1 MAYGVIET
9 NREKWAIAVHEFTG
23 SSMPLLRP
31 APLPLALSLA
41 LFAPLAIA
49 QQASDAQRAPQQ
61 QNQSAKTLSTVI
73 VKGKKPY
80 DWRKYVKAKLKHQMS
95 EVSGTEIT
103 VTKKATVTH
112 LDLQPTVIGNNLEQ
126 LFARSPGVLVSQQPT
141 PTQFNLSYRGLGN
154 PQESEYVLVMQ
165 DGIPLESD
173 WIGFPT
179 LYAMPF
185 SQSIADIQ
193 LIRGGSSLLYGPE
206 PAPVINLVSRRPK
219 PGTPLSMSTAQV
231 FGAHNLY
238 STYNVLEGSAGEWT
252 YRADAGYVRDDG
264 PRQNAQSQM
273 RQADLYVEY
282 RPNDKQYSWLD
293 VHAIDADSGDA
304 GRMSYPQWQT
314 NPDATPTPWNRDWV
328 DRYEIVLGHQ
338 QEWGNGWLL
347 IGKLWAAYQDLASRG
362 ANGSPAPD
370 LAPQPPPSST
380 TLQDE
385 RFRTQ
390 GLDVRVRKS
399 WGHGNAFTAGMV
411 AFHGNDPFRQWTDT
425 DLYVD
430 RYDRDGV
437 PRLRQ
442 NRQSNYYAVFA
453 ENVFRLPHEIH
464 IVPSIRL
471 ERERVAVD
479 ESVRPPFLSRP
490 LIHESDSRTVPLFGL
505 GIGNDFGAGNETYFN
520 VSKGWRP
527 LRYFDMA
534 SPFANVVPGHAPDP
548 SKSLSWE
555 AGVHGVP
562 VTGLYYDVSVF
573 WIDFKNRIEAQHIN
587 ATDVIEVNSG
597 DTRNRGFEGQINYD
611 FFAPTALASQGEHL
625 EGFFSLSLLNARF
638 TQSVIPGQVGK
649 IPAYAPRYL
658 AKAGITWRQ
667 DQRFKASLTAVS
679 SAAQYWQDSNQP
691 VGSGAAFIP
700 AKIPAYTV
708 IDFASDWQVTPWL
721 KVLAGISNLTD
732 RQYYNRVWQ
741 TGLEPA
747 YGRTWYAGFELKM

>member
-1 MAYGVIET
+1 
-9 NREKWAIAVHEFTG
+9 
-23 SSMPLLRP
+23 MPHPLQHTPRR
-31 APLPLALSLA
+31 APLDAAILCAVLAAASGTA
-41 LFAPLAIA
+41 AA
-49 QQASDAQRAPQQ
+49 QATDNAGTGGAAQTTQ
-61 QNQSAKTLSTVI
+61 TLPTVN
-73 VKGKKPY
+73 VKGKQGY
-80 DWRKYVKAKLKHQMS
+80 DWRKYVAAKLKHQMP

-103 VTKKATVTH
+103 VTRKATVTH
-112 LDLQPTVIGNNLEQ
+112 LDRQPTIVGNNLTQ

-179 LYAMPF
+179 LYAMPLT
-185 SQSIADIQ
+185 QGIADVQ

-219 PGTPLSMSTAQV
+219 PGTPFSASTEQV
-231 FGAHNLY
+231 FGDHGLY
-238 STYNVLEGSAGEWT
+238 STWNVVEGSGGKWT
-252 YRADAGYVRDDG
+252 YRADAGYVRSDG
-264 PRQNAQSQM
+264 TRQNAQSQM

-282 RPNDKQYSWLD
+282 RPNDKQYTWLD

-304 GRMSYPQWQT
+304 GRMSYPQWLA

-328 DRYEIVLGHQ
+328 DRYQLVLGHQ
-338 QEWGNGWLL
+338 QEWGNGWLF
-347 IGKLWAAYQDLASRG
+347 IGKTWVGYQDLASRA
-362 ANGSPAPD
+362 ANGAPAPT

-385 RFRTQ
+385 QFRTQ
-390 GLDVRVRKS
+390 GLDARVRKS
-399 WGHGNAFTAGMV
+399 WGHGNAFTAGVV

-425 DLYVD
+425 DLYAD
-430 RYDRDGV
+430 RYDRSGT

-442 NRQSNYYAVFA
+442 QRQSDYYSVFA

-464 IVPSIRL
+464 IVPSVRL

-479 ESVRPPFLSRP
+479 ESVRPPLLTRP
-490 LIHESDSRTVPLFGL
+490 LINESDARTVPLFGL

-520 VSKGWRP
+520 VSQGWRP

-548 SKSLSWE
+548 SKALSWE

-562 VTGLYYDVSVF
+562 LTGLYYDVSVF

-597 DTRNRGFEGQINYD
+597 DTRNRGFEGQVNYD
-611 FFAPTALASQGEHL
+611 FFAPTALAARGQHL
-625 EGFFSLSLLNARF
+625 DGFLSVSLLNARF
-638 TQSVIPGQVGK
+638 TRSVIPWQVGK
-649 IPAYAPRYL
+649 IAAYAPRYL
-658 AKAGITWRQ
+658 AKAGITWRA
-667 DQRFKASLTAVS
+667 DDRYKASLTAIS

-691 VGSGAAFIP
+691 FGAGASFIP
-700 AKIPAYTV
+700 AKMPAYTAV
-708 IDFASDWQVTPWL
+708 DFASDWQVAPWL
-721 KVLAGISNLTD
+721 KVLAGVSNLTD
-732 RQYYNRVWQ
+732 RRYYSRVWQ

-747 YGRTWYAGFELKM
+747 LGRTWYAGFQLKM

>member
-1 MAYGVIET
+1 MH
-9 NREKWAIAVHEFTG
+9 R
-23 SSMPLLRP
+23 LRP
-31 APLPLALSLA
+31 AALPFALSLA
-41 LFAPLAIA
+41 LFAPLALA
-49 QQASDAQRAPQQ
+49 QQAGDSQSTTQQ
-61 QNQSAKTLSTVI
+61 QDQSAQTLSTI
-73 VKGKKPY
+73 TVKGKKPY
-80 DWRKYVKAKLKHQMS
+80 DWRKYVAAKLKHQMS

-112 LDLQPTVIGNNLEQ
+112 LDLQPTVVGNNLEQ
-126 LFARSPGVLVSQQPT
+126 LFARSPGVQVSQQPT

-179 LYAMPF
+179 LYAMPL
-185 SQSIADIQ
+185 SHSIADIQ

-206 PAPVINLVSRRPK
+206 PAPVINLVSKRPK
-219 PGTPLSMSTAQV
+219 PGTPFSISTEQV
-231 FGAHNLY
+231 VGSDSLY
-238 STYNVLEGSAGEWT
+238 STWNVLEGSGGKWT
-252 YRADAGYVRDDG
+252 YRADAGYVRSDG
-264 PRQNAQSQM
+264 PRRNAQSQM

-282 RPNDKQYSWLD
+282 RPNDQQYSWLD
-293 VHAIDADSGDA
+293 VHAIDADSGDP
-304 GRMSYPQWQT
+304 GRMSYPQWQL

-328 DRYEIVLGHQ
+328 DRYQIVLGHQ
-338 QEWGNGWLL
+338 HEWSNGWLL
-347 IGKLWAAYQDLASRG
+347 IGKLWAGYQDLASRA
-362 ANGSPAPD
+362 ANGPTAPD
-370 LAPQPPPSST
+370 LAPQPPPPGT

-385 RFRTQ
+385 QFRTQ
-390 GLDVRVRKS
+390 GLDVRVRKK
-399 WGHGNAFTAGMV
+399 WGHGNAFTAGVV
-411 AFHGNDPFRQWTDT
+411 AFHGDDPFRQWDT
-425 DLYVD
+425 PDLYVD
-430 RYDRDGV
+430 RYHRTGT

-442 NRQSNYYAVFA
+442 QRQSNYYSVFA

-471 ERERVAVD
+471 EKERVAVT
-479 ESVRPPFLSRP
+479 ETVRPPFLSRP
-490 LIHESDSRTVPLFGL
+490 LINESDSRTVPLLGL

-520 VSKGWRP
+520 VSQGWRP

-534 SPFANVVPGHAPDP
+534 SPFSNVVPGHAPDP
-548 SKSLSWE
+548 SKALSWE

-562 VTGLYYDVSVF
+562 LTGLYYDVSVF

-587 ATDVIEVNSG
+587 STDVLEVNSG
-597 DTRNRGFEGQINYD
+597 DTRSRGFEGQINYD
-611 FFAPTALASQGEHL
+611 FFAPTARAAAGEHL

-649 IPAYAPRYL
+649 VPAYAPRYL

-667 DQRFKASLTAVS
+667 DKRFKASLTAVS
-679 SAAQYWQDSNQP
+679 SAAQYWQDSNEP
-691 VGSGAAFIP
+691 FGGGATFIP

-708 IDFASDWQVTPWL
+708 VDFASDWQVTPWL
-721 KVLAGISNLTD
+721 KLLAGVSNLTD
-732 RQYYNRVWQ
+732 RQYYNRVWR

>member
-1 MAYGVIET
+1 MQ
-9 NREKWAIAVHEFTG
+9 
-23 SSMPLLRP
+23 PLR
-31 APLPLALSLA
+31 AATLPLALSLV
-41 LFAPLAIA
+41 LFAPLALA
-49 QQASDAQRAPQQ
+49 QLADDAPATPQQ
-61 QNQSAKTLSTVI
+61 QQQPTKTLSTII

-103 VTKKATVTH
+103 VTKKTTVTH
-112 LDLQPTVIGNNLEQ
+112 LDLQPTVIGNNLQQ

-141 PTQFNLSYRGLGN
+141 PTQFNLGYRGLGN

-193 LIRGGSSLLYGPE
+193 LIRGGASLLYGPE
-206 PAPVINLVSRRPK
+206 PAPVINLVSKRPK
-219 PGTPLSMSTAQV
+219 PGAPFSMSTEQV
-231 FGAHNLY
+231 IGDHGLY
-238 STYNVLEGSAGEWT
+238 STYNVLEGSAGRWT
-252 YRADAGYVRDDG
+252 YRADAGYVRSDG
-264 PRQNAQSQM
+264 TRQNAQSQM

-304 GRMSYPQWQT
+304 GRMSYPQWLV
-314 NPDATPTPWNRDWV
+314 NPNATPTPWNRDWV
-328 DRYEIVLGHQ
+328 DRYQIVLGHQ
-338 QEWGNGWLL
+338 QEWANGWLL
-347 IGKLWAAYQDLASRG
+347 IGKLWAGYQDLASRA
-362 ANGSPAPD
+362 ANGASAPD
-370 LAPQPPPSST
+370 LAPQPQPST
-380 TLQDE
+380 TALQDE
-385 RFRTQ
+385 QFRTQ
-390 GLDVRVRKS
+390 GVDLRVRKS
-399 WGHGNAFTAGMV
+399 WGHGNAFTAGVV

-425 DLYVD
+425 DPYVD

-437 PRLRQ
+437 ARLRQ
-442 NRQSNYYAVFA
+442 KRQSNYYAVFA

-471 ERERVAVD
+471 EKERVAVD

-490 LIHESDSRTVPLFGL
+490 LINESDSRTVPLVGL

-562 VTGLYYDVSVF
+562 LTGLYYDVSVF
-573 WIDFKNRIEAQHIN
+573 WIDFKNRIEAEHIN

-597 DTRNRGFEGQINYD
+597 DTRNRGFEGQVNYD
-611 FFAPTALASQGEHL
+611 FFAPTMLASRGEHL

-658 AKAGITWRQ
+658 AKAGITWRV
-667 DQRFKASLTAVS
+667 DQKYKASLTAVS

-691 VGSGAAFIP
+691 VGSGVTFIP

-708 IDFASDWQVTPWL
+708 IDFASDWQLTPWL
-721 KVLAGISNLTD
+721 KLLAGISNLTG

-747 YGRTWYAGFELKM
+747 FGRTWYAGFELKM

>member
-1 MAYGVIET
+1 MQ
-9 NREKWAIAVHEFTG
+9 
-23 SSMPLLRP
+23 PLRP
-31 APLPLALSLA
+31 AVLPFAVSLA
-41 LFAPLAIA
+41 LFAPLAFA
-49 QQASDAQRAPQQ
+49 QQTGDTQSAPQQ
-61 QNQSAKTLSTVI
+61 QAQATQTLSTI
-73 VKGKKPY
+73 TVKGKKPY
-80 DWRKYVKAKLKHQMS
+80 DWRKYVAAKLKHQMP

-103 VTKKATVTH
+103 VTRKATVTH
-112 LDLQPTVIGNNLEQ
+112 LDLQPTVAGNHLEQ
-126 LFARSPGVLVSQQPT
+126 LFTRSPGVQVSQQPT

-185 SQSIADIQ
+185 SHSIADIQ

-206 PAPVINLVSRRPK
+206 PAPVINLVSRRPQ
-219 PGTPLSMSTAQV
+219 PGTPFSMSTEQV
-231 FGAHNLY
+231 VGSDGLY
-238 STYNVLEGSAGEWT
+238 STYNVLEGSTGKWT
-252 YRADAGYVRDDG
+252 YRADAGYVRSNG
-264 PRQNAQSQM
+264 PRRNAQSQM

-282 RPNDKQYSWLD
+282 RPDDQQYSWLD
-293 VHAIDADSGDA
+293 VHAIDAGSGDP
-304 GRMSYPQWQT
+304 GRMSHPQWQS

-328 DRYEIVLGHQ
+328 DRYQIVLGHQ
-338 QEWGNGWLL
+338 HEWSNGWLL
-347 IGKLWAAYQDLASRG
+347 IGKLWAGYQDLASRA
-362 ANGSPAPD
+362 ANGASAPD
-370 LAPQPPPSST
+370 LAPQPPPSGT

-385 RFRTQ
+385 QFRTQ
-390 GLDVRVRKS
+390 GLDVRVRKQ
-399 WGHGNAFTAGMV
+399 WGHGNAFTAGVV
-411 AFHGNDPFRQWTDT
+411 AFHGNDPFRQWTST

-430 RYDRDGV
+430 RHDRDGT

-442 NRQSNYYAVFA
+442 KRQSNYYAVFA

-490 LIHESDSRTVPLFGL
+490 LINESDSRTVPLFGL
-505 GIGNDFGAGNETYFN
+505 GIGNDFGKGNETYFN

-587 ATDVIEVNSG
+587 ATDVLEVNSG
-597 DTRNRGFEGQINYD
+597 DTRSRGFEGQINYD
-611 FFAPTALASQGEHL
+611 FFAPTTRALRGEHL

-638 TQSVIPGQVGK
+638 TQSAIPGQVGK

-658 AKAGITWRQ
+658 AKAGLTWRVE
-667 DQRFKASLTAVS
+667 QRVKLSLTAVS
-679 SAAQYWQDSNQP
+679 SAAQYWQDSDQP
-691 VGSGAAFIP
+691 FGSGTTYLP
-700 AKIPAYTV
+700 ARIPAYTV
-708 IDFASDWQVTPWL
+708 LDVAGDWQLNRHVKL
-721 KVLAGISNLTD
+721 LAGISNLAD
-732 RQYYNRVWQ
+732 RRYYDRVWQ

-747 YGRTWYAGFELKM
+747 YGRSWYTGVQLRL